1 MGTEVRRGKYNK
13 KLSSRTRFGIYPAY
27 SVGKMLK
34 QVQHDVFILIFAFIL
49 IFNSGLKAFAG
60 GVFSINA
67 DLKVPFVSSEKKSSE
82 KSSENLRIME
92 APTNQPPVTQS
103 APLEMVKKEVIE
115 PVKMA
120 VPEKKLTPKALFMQE
135 KVTIQDQN
143 KIILP
148 PSPAIQQSL
157 ILSENTLV
165 RVAITNN
172 NFSSYVYCETSI
184 LATSDFSLVEKDSN
198 QELAKFLSTDVV
210 KIKMNSGVLEVK
222 SNDKF
227 VVKTSSAVIFTCP
240 KGFLGING
248 LKRNS
253 RQAIYRGNLEIIPK
267 NPTQFYIINVVDV
280 ESYLKGVVPNE
291 MPVRFGLE
299 ALKAQAVAA
308 RNYVLT
314 PRTRSCK
321 EFDVD
326 DSVASQVYFGAGT
339 EDLLSE
345 RAVDETRGLVALYGW
360 DLIVAQYSSTAGGY
374 TESYENVFSDP
385 KTKEFP
391 SKARPYLVGA
401 PDIIGV
407 LPLDSEDAARKFYMS
422 SPDSY
427 DIKSP
432 YYRWQKA
439 WEGTDELKNILQQ
452 ALLVQSKT
460 GFVKPEFKKGETLG
474 EIKELKVNKR
484 GVSGKIMELEIVTD
498 NQNYKVYKELVIRR
512 LLTKDGKALPS
523 ANVVFD
529 HNWDENG
536 KLIKIIAYGGG
547 YGHGVGMSQFGAGF
561 MATSLNKSFDK
572 ILKRYYQ
579 GIAIATVP
587 LILSG
592 SENQQVG
599 IQKFYAPQQS
609 ATVVVDNKYQIKQFS
624 AKINSRDVTFE
635 LANSFIPIHRYSRI
649 DISSYIR
656 RGKNEII
663 FYFPQNCQNKAI
675 RVYVELIEKDG
686 DKYNF

>member
-1 MGTEVRRGKYNK
+1 MGTEIRHKTPKNQRHAELVSASYKRYA
-13 KLSSRTRFGIYPAY
+13 LAF
-27 SVGKMLK
+27 LL
-34 QVQHDVFILIFAFIL
+34 FIIFSF
-49 IFNSGLKAFAG
+49 GLKAFAG
-60 GVFSINA
+60 GVFSINT
-67 DLKVPFVSSEKKSSE
+67 DLKVPFVSSEKKNTE
-82 KSSENLRIME
+82 KSEILE
-92 APTNQPPVTQS
+92 TPGVPQKAATPTPPTTSTPPAQPVEKTSP
-103 APLEMVKKEVIE
+103 P
-115 PVKMA
+115 
-120 VPEKKLTPKALFMQE
+120 PETAAKTE
-135 KVTIQDQN
+135 QN

-148 PSPAIQQSL
+148 PTPAIQQSL
-157 ILSENTLV
+157 SLNDNALV
-165 RVAITNN
+165 RVALTNN
-172 NFSSYVYCETSI
+172 NFSSYAWGEASI
-184 LATSDFSLVEKDSN
+184 LATSDFSLIEKESGK
-198 QELAKFLSTDVV
+198 EIAKFLPADVV

-222 SNDKF
+222 LNDKP
-227 VVKTSSAVIFTCP
+227 VVKTASALIFTCP
-240 KGFLGING
+240 KGFLGIEG

-253 RQAIYRGNLEIIPK
+253 RQAIYRGNFEITPK
-267 NPTQFYIINVVDV
+267 SPTQFYIINVVDV

-391 SKARPYLVGA
+391 SKSRPYLVGT

-407 LPLDSEDAARKFYMS
+407 LPLDSEEAARKFYMTA
-422 SPDSY
+422 PDSY
-427 DIKSP
+427 DMKSP
-432 YYRWQKA
+432 YYRWQKV
-439 WEGTDELKNILQQ
+439 WEGTDELKNVLQQ
-452 ALLVQSKT
+452 TLVVQSKT
-460 GFVKPEFKKGETLG
+460 GFVKPEFKKGDILG

-484 GVSGKIMELEIVTD
+484 GVSGKAMELEIVTD
-498 NQNYKVYKELVIRR
+498 KQNYKIYKELVIRR
-512 LLTKDGKALPS
+512 LLTKEGKALPS

-529 HNWDENG
+529 HIWDENG
-536 KLIKIIAYGGG
+536 KLTKVTAYGGG

-579 GIAIATVP
+579 GITIATVP
-587 LILSG
+587 LILSD
-592 SENQQVG
+592 SQNQHVG
-599 IQKFYAPQQS
+599 IQKFYAPKQS

-663 FYFPQNCQNKAI
+663 FYFPQNCENKAI
-675 RVYVELIEKDG
+675 RVYVELVEKSEG
-686 DKYNF
+686 YEF